1 MELQRCQPAGAC
13 LGGDLQLPYRRKTFH
28 GKGDLQF
35 LENAFQKLLL
45 NFTWWVNRKD
55 RTGSNVFEGGFLG
68 LDNIGIFD
76 RSSPLPM
83 GGYLEQADGT
93 AWMSMYC
100 QNMLEMAIELALH
113 NPIYEEMATK
123 FLEHFIWIAN
133 SMNRVVKGRD
143 SMWDEEDGFYYDLLR
158 LPDGSARRVKVRS
171 MVGLLSL
178 CAQYHLCPGYPGEVT
193 QFCTAG
199 PEVPPGPS

>member
-1 MELQRCQPAGAC
+1 MELQRRESPRAC
-13 LGGDLQLPYRRKTFH
+13 LGSDIQLPHGEGLY

-35 LENAFQKLLL
+35 LENAFQKLLF

-76 RSSPLPM
+76 RSSQLPM

-100 QNMLEMAIELALH
+100 QNMLEIAIELA
-113 NPIYEEMATK
+113 
-123 FLEHFIWIAN
+123 
-133 SMNRVVKGRD
+133 
-143 SMWDEEDGFYYDLLR
+143 
-158 LPDGSARRVKVRS
+158 
-171 MVGLLSL
+171 
-178 CAQYHLCPGYPGEVT
+178 
-193 QFCTAG
+193 
-199 PEVPPGPS
+199 PE